1 MAETITRRRE
11 GTMKIGV
18 LGTGNMGSG
27 FARQFASAGHD
38 VFIGSR
44 DPQRGKEMGAEL
56 GIGGGSYQ
64 EATDHGDAV
73 VFAVP
78 WWGVDESLA
87 AAGNLS
93 GKVLID
99 CTNPYKDETY
109 TEMHELPGSS
119 GAEEIATKAEGARVV
134 KAWNHTYAQII
145 HSSPDFGG
153 VPASVFI
160 CGDDAS
166 AKEAVAGLAGDIG
179 YDPVDSGP
187 LSSARF
193 LEQCAGLM
201 VFLAYGVG
209 LGPDQALK
217 LVRR

>member
-1 MAETITRRRE
+1 
-11 GTMKIGV
+11 MKIGV

-27 FARQFASAGHD
+27 LGRQFATAGHD

-56 GIGGGSYQ
+56 GAGGGSYQ
-64 EATDHGDAV
+64 EATSHGEAV
-73 VFAVP
+73 LFAVP

-87 AAGNLS
+87 AAGSLS
-93 GKVLID
+93 GKILID

-109 TEMHELPGSS
+109 AEQHEFPGSS
-119 GAEEIATKAEGARVV
+119 GAEEIAKKAEDARVV
-134 KAWNHTYAQII
+134 KAFNHVYAQII

-153 VPASVFI
+153 VPASVFL
-160 CGDDAS
+160 CGDDSA
-166 AKEAVAGLAGDIG
+166 AKEAVAGVARDIG

-193 LEQCAGLM
+193 LEACAGLM
-201 VFLAYGVG
+201 VSLAYG
-209 LGPDQALK
+209 LGMGTDQALR